1 MDFTLWCSFE
11 PVILNPATKI
21 ELHRHTSKPR
31 NSVICQLIRN
41 HFRNLPSNSRRL
53 LEFTNR
59 DADCFVPCYLS
70 FSPSVR
76 SHPPHGAAA
85 QSLHSSFLPLPR
97 FALPPPPVA
106 RAARWRGYEPRSS
119 RSTSKRGRGERP
131 IARGRE
137 PRSGDAH
144 GAVKR
149 KGEKTAQRIQNS
161 HIPIAYS
168 NRDVRI
174 G

>member
-1 MDFTLWCSFE
+1 MVFLRAYH
-11 PVILNPATKI
+11 IKPAYQNRAPQTHIRTKKF
-21 ELHRHTSKPR
+21 RA
-31 NSVICQLIRN
+31 C
-41 HFRNLPSNSRRL
+41 HFRNLPYNSQRL
-53 LEFTNR
+53 LEFTNK

-144 GAVKR
+144 GAVER
-149 KGEKTAQRIQNS
+149 KGGDRRRHEEFKLT
-161 HIPIAYS
+161 HPP
-168 NRDVRI
+168 
-174 G
+174 